1 MQMDYFL
8 SAASH
13 WKHLTS
19 KMWVN
24 CYLELPVRLDT
35 GNTPTCS
42 VKLASQLLHVFV
54 EQNSISAFVDTG
66 SILNVC
72 GSSFTPSVKVT
83 SVEQEQTCWM
93 NRYKQQGTNV
103 NVISISLKFSASL
116 SASEMLW
123 SRCFCISLWQLILIP
138 HHRTVRLVNSP
149 HSGQCRS
156 VCLQHLCAASA
167 AGLTAAAAQMR
178 ELQSVWQ

>member
-1 MQMDYFL
+1 MKRGGLQVHLEGAASHILQRFPNFTFEVNPKWSSLLFCYALHVSIFIQSDKVLLMQTDYFL

-19 KMWVN
+19 KTWVN
-24 CYLELPVRLDT
+24 FYLELPVRLDT
-35 GNTPTCS
+35 GNTTTCT
-42 VKLASQLLHVFV
+42 VKLASQPLHVFV

-93 NRYKQQGTNV
+93 NRYKQQGT
-103 NVISISLKFSASL
+103 IF
-116 SASEMLW
+116 
-123 SRCFCISLWQLILIP
+123 LIP
-138 HHRTVRLVNSP
+138 
-149 HSGQCRS
+149 
-156 VCLQHLCAASA
+156 
-167 AGLTAAAAQMR
+167 
-178 ELQSVWQ
+178 